1 MVNQLRYKVV
11 YIRKGKEE
19 MEEELVKETA
29 RKFRSAN
36 RAMMRIIDKR
46 VSATQVYRGQHQV
59 LMHIAHHPNASQA
72 EIAESMEISPS
83 ALAVT
88 LKKLEKGGYI
98 KRSLDNLDERKKHM
112 EMTVLGKEIVAES
125 HKMFQ
130 EIEHQMFQGFSEE
143 ELKLLSNFM
152 NRMVENILTN

>member
-1 MVNQLRYKVV
+1 MVNQLRYKAF

-29 RKFRSAN
+29 RKFRSVN

-72 EIAESMEISPS
+72 EIAESSYI
-83 ALAVT
+83 
-88 LKKLEKGGYI
+88 EK
-98 KRSLDNLDERKKHM
+98 
-112 EMTVLGKEIVAES
+112 VGKGRVY
-125 HKMFQ
+125 
-130 EIEHQMFQGFSEE
+130 
-143 ELKLLSNFM
+143 
-152 NRMVENILTN
+152 